1 MGGLWLEFKTP
12 GFGIFGL
19 LGGIC
24 LILFFF
30 GHHIAGLSGME
41 DVLFFIIGIT
51 LIGIEIFVTP
61 GLGFLGIGG
70 LLLMLASLINAMSER
85 LPGSWQPIS
94 WDFQTFTTPI
104 VNVAI
109 AFGGSL
115 ILAIITGKYLPK
127 TKVFSSLTLNET
139 ITNNINNDKFI
150 DKEGF
155 TLCELRPSGSAI
167 IEGEKVD
174 VISQGEFIS
183 QGSKVKIVSKK
194 GIAYVVDVI

>member
-1 MGGLWLEFKTP
+1 
-12 GFGIFGL
+12 
-19 LGGIC
+19 
-24 LILFFF
+24 
-30 GHHIAGLSGME
+30 ME
-41 DVLFFIIGIT
+41 DVLFFLIGIT

-61 GLGFLGIGG
+61 GLGFLGVGG

-85 LPGSWQPIS
+85 LPGSWQPVS
-94 WDFQTFTTPI
+94 WDLQTFTTPI

-127 TKVFSSLTLNET
+127 SKVFSSLTLNET
-139 ITNNINNDKFI
+139 ISINKNNDKFLG
-150 DKEGF
+150 KEGF
-155 TLCELRPSGSAI
+155 TLCELRPSGTGI
-167 IEGEKVD
+167 FEGEKVD

-183 QGSKVKIVSKK
+183 QGSKVRIVSKK

>member
-1 MGGLWLEFKTP
+1 MLDLIGLPNAKQNKIEVTGAESIARAIAKIAPILMLIGMGGLWLEFKTP
-12 GFGIFGL
+12 GFGLFGL

-51 LIGIEIFVTP
+51 LIGIEIFITP
-61 GLGFLGIGG
+61 GLGFLGVGG

-85 LPGSWQPIS
+85 LPGSWQPVS

-109 AFGGSL
+109 AL
-115 ILAIITGKYLPK
+115 
-127 TKVFSSLTLNET
+127 
-139 ITNNINNDKFI
+139 
-150 DKEGF
+150 
-155 TLCELRPSGSAI
+155 
-167 IEGEKVD
+167 VD
-174 VISQGEFIS
+174 L
-183 QGSKVKIVSKK
+183 
-194 GIAYVVDVI
+194 